1 MNHVDNK
8 KGFTLI
14 ELMLAMAFVSVLLI
28 AITMTVIQIGNIYT
42 RGLTIKEVNQAG
54 GALATELQRDI
65 NASTPFD
72 ITAGGSNYIVS
83 EWGGRLC
90 IGQYSY
96 IWNYGKALNN
106 NDSSHLNIYDSTSSE
121 KIRFIKVL
129 DSGADYCSKAS
140 STKKVIDPS
149 DAVELLSVSEHDLA
163 IHEFTISSNL
173 TARDTKTGQ
182 QIYNIEFIVGTNDIS
197 ALNYVGAAT
206 CKTPD
211 DVKSDLSYC
220 LVNQFNIVSRAGNA
234 VE

>member
-1 MNHVDNK
+1 MK
-8 KGFTLI
+8 KNASGFTLI
-14 ELMLAMAFVSVLLI
+14 ELMLSMAFVSVLLI
-28 AITMTVIQIGNIYT
+28 MITMTVIQIGNIYT

-54 GALATELQRDI
+54 SALATELQRDI

-72 ITAGGSNYIVS
+72 ITAGGPNYVVND
-83 EWGGRLC
+83 WGGRLC

-106 NDSSHLNIYDSTSSE
+106 NDSSHLNIYDGTSSE

-129 DSGADYCSKAS
+129 DSGSSYCSKATT
-140 STKKVIDPS
+140 TKKVIDPS
-149 DAVELLSVSEHDLA
+149 DAVELLSASEHDLA
-163 IHEFTISSNL
+163 IHEFSIVSSS
-173 TARDTKTGQ
+173 TASDNKTGQ
-182 QIYNIEFIVGTNDIS
+182 KIYNIEFIIGTNDIS

-220 LVNQFNIVSRAGNA
+220 LVNQFNIVVRAGNA